1 VTPLPVTPAGPPR
14 ADGGTN
20 HVLFAVMSLIWG
32 STWIAAKAG
41 VTATPPLFFASARFA
56 LAIACLVV
64 LVRGVAPAFAPPL
77 RGRVVVSGLLVSAGT
92 YGLLFWGMQSV
103 ASGVAGPVN
112 LSLIPVGL
120 LGLSV
125 LRGEEKAGW
134 RHAVALLL
142 GIGGLLLVFWR
153 NAGFSGGR
161 GEWLG
166 VAAIVAG
173 TFCYCL
179 GAVLSRPL
187 LKMLAPLQLTTA
199 QAIVGGIAL
208 VALSAAFET
217 VTAEHFRLLATP
229 TLIAAL
235 LAVSLLGTIV
245 GHSIYLRLLRVWG
258 AFRAGLYAFVS
269 PVVALALGAAVFG
282 ELVGWRELA
291 GAASMLAGAAVAMR
305 RSSSAA
311 PTRATTPATIP
322 MER

>member
-1 VTPLPVTPAGPPR
+1 MRGTAAGTER
-14 ADGGTN
+14 CDGAN
-20 HVLFAVMSLIWG
+20 LVLFATMSLIWG

-41 VTATPPLFFASARFA
+41 VSATPPLFFATARFV
-56 LAIACLVV
+56 LAIACLAA
-64 LVRGVAPAFAPPL
+64 LVRGFGIAFSAPL
-77 RGRVVVSGLLVSAGT
+77 RGRVIASGLLVSAGT
-92 YGLLFWGMQSV
+92 YGFLFWGMQTV
-103 ASGVAGPVN
+103 ASGVAGLVN

-125 LRGEEKAGW
+125 LRGDEKAGW

-142 GIGGLLLVFWR
+142 GLSGLMLVFWR
-153 NAGFSGGR
+153 NAGFAGGR
-161 GEWLG
+161 AEWLG

-187 LKMLAPLQLTTA
+187 LQTLAPLQLTTA

-208 VALSAAFET
+208 AALSASFEI
-217 VTAEHFRLLATP
+217 VTADTFRTLLTP
-229 TLIAAL
+229 KLIAAL

-269 PVVALALGAAVFG
+269 PVVALVLGALVFG
-282 ELVGWRELA
+282 EHVGWREAA
-291 GAASMLAGAAVAMR
+291 GAAAMLAGAAVAMR
-305 RSSSAA
+305 RPAQA
-311 PTRATTPATIP
+311 PSVATTP
-322 MER
+322 R

>member
-1 VTPLPVTPAGPPR
+1 
-14 ADGGTN
+14 
-20 HVLFAVMSLIWG
+20 MSLIWG

-41 VTATPPLFFASARFA
+41 VSATPPLFFASARFA
-56 LAIACLVV
+56 LAIACLVA
-64 LVRGVAPAFAPPL
+64 LVRGFGIAFAPPL
-77 RGRVVVSGLLVSAGT
+77 RGRVVASGLLVSAGT
-92 YGLLFWGMQSV
+92 YGLLFWGMQTV
-103 ASGVAGPVN
+103 ASGVAGLVN

-142 GIGGLLLVFWR
+142 GIAGLLLVFWR
-153 NAGFSGGR
+153 NAGFAGGR
-161 GEWLG
+161 SEWLG

-187 LKMLAPLQLTTA
+187 LQTLAPLQLTTA

-208 VALSAAFET
+208 AALSAAFET
-217 VTAEHFRLLATP
+217 VTAETFATLLQP
-229 TLIAAL
+229 RLIAAL

-245 GHSIYLRLLRVWG
+245 GHSIYLRLLRAWG

-269 PVVALALGAAVFG
+269 PVVALVLGALVFS
-282 ELVGWRELA
+282 EPIGWRELV
-291 GAASMLAGAAVAMR
+291 GAVAMLAAAAVAMR
-305 RSSSAA
+305 RPAPAPAA
-311 PTRATTPATIP
+311 RDEPAS
-322 MER
+322 R